1 MDNGWKMEDGK
12 WSYRHVRR
20 ALVWTHSFRG
30 GRRRAVSQVS
40 TRPVGTGMHTHRAVY
55 ICRLTNL
62 TGLRYLGEI
71 QEEALLS

>member
-1 MDNGWKMEDGK
+1 MENGWKMELSSREARSGVD
-12 WSYRHVRR
+12 
-20 ALVWTHSFRG
+20 ALIS
-30 GRRRAVSQVS
+30 GRRLRAVSQVS

>member
-1 MDNGWKMEDGK
+1 MELSSRGARSGVDAFISGA
-12 WSYRHVRR
+12 V
-20 ALVWTHSFRG
+20 TH
-30 GRRRAVSQVS
+30 VS

-55 ICRLTNL
+55 TYLLTNL